1 MQQTRKTSELR
12 IDSTYYKKGMERML
26 EKEWHVKQYWGQMH
40 LVVDGG
46 EDPYF
51 EEHHFLDR

>member
-26 EKEWHVKQYWGQMH
+26 EKEWHFKQYWGQNAFGCRWRRRP
-40 LVVDGG
+40 L
-46 EDPYF
+46 F
-51 EEHHFLDR
+51 

>member
-1 MQQTRKTSELR
+1 MQQIRKTSELR
-12 IDSTYYKKGMERML
+12 MDSTYYKKRDGRMQRR
-26 EKEWHVKQYWGQMH
+26 WHVKQYWGQMH

-51 EEHHFLDR
+51 EELHFLDRY